1 MKPTPSTER
10 LDVLDVLRGF
20 ALIGILLANLV
31 SFFGYYY
38 LSFSEIQAL
47 HWLDRSVL
55 FAIDWFIEG
64 KFYALFSM
72 LLGVGFYIQYQRSN
86 NAETSFSLFWRR
98 RMGFLLLL
106 GLLHMHFIWY
116 GDILTLY
123 AILGFSLPLFLG
135 VSNRRLMSIILLL
148 LTLPLMIHALVVF
161 TADAHFWTLLARFAK
176 YIKGELG
183 FAGRSD
189 LVMLTSSSAHEVWSA
204 NVLGALQRPMSYLRS
219 GRIPQVLGLFLLG
232 FFLARYWLPRLRDGN
247 AVPRRLWMTSALIGL
262 LCSFVY
268 AWIKAITGTA
278 FSANAAGL
286 FQGLVYH
293 IGCTA
298 LMLGFAGALMWLW
311 QHGIAHVFLRQLALI
326 GRMPLTNYLSQN
338 AIGIFLFYGYGFAWL
353 GRLPFAL
360 IPIVAA
366 GILVMQWC
374 FCRYWFRYQPQ
385 GPVETLWR
393 KFTYK

>member
-1 MKPTPSTER
+1 M
-10 LDVLDVLRGF
+10 
-20 ALIGILLANLV
+20 
-31 SFFGYYY
+31 Y
-38 LSFSEIQAL
+38 L
-47 HWLDRSVL
+47 
-55 FAIDWFIEG
+55 
-64 KFYALFSM
+64 
-72 LLGVGFYIQYQRSN
+72 
-86 NAETSFSLFWRR
+86 
-98 RMGFLLLL
+98 
-106 GLLHMHFIWY
+106 IWY

-189 LVMLTSSSAHEVWSA
+189 LVMVTSSSAQEVWSA
-204 NVLGALQRPMSYLRS
+204 NALGALQRPMSYLRS

-232 FFLARYWLPRLRDGN
+232 FFLARYWLPRLRDGS
-247 AVPRRLWMTSALIGL
+247 AVPRRLWVTSALIGL

-268 AWIKAITGTA
+268 ACIKAVTGTA
-278 FSANAAGL
+278 FSANATGL

-293 IGCTA
+293 IGCTT

-311 QHGIAHVFLRQLALI
+311 QHGIAHTFLRQLALI
-326 GRMPLTNYLSQN
+326 GRMPLTNYITQN
-338 AIGIFLFYGYGFAWL
+338 VIGVFVFYGYGLALL
-353 GRLPFAL
+353 GHLPFAF